1 MKNIKPKEAKYL
13 RKKGWS
19 LVRETKHGSIWR
31 DSLGHQIQLSHTP
44 RASSPLKFIDEQIKR
59 AIIGTDH

>member
-13 RKKGWS
+13 KKKGWY

-31 DSLGHQIQLSHTP
+31 DKNGHQIQLSHTP
-44 RASSPLKFIDEQIKR
+44 RASRPLKFIDEQIKR
-59 AIIGTDH
+59 AYIGTDH